1 MSAVEASTPT
11 PDVPDQ
17 QLSDHRLSADSSL
30 TGAVSAGQLVVGSM
44 RLLRSELRLIVTRRR
59 NIAGMAVLASVPIVL
74 ALAVKWAGPSSGG
87 GGGPDFVAAIAGN
100 GFFVALAALSAEV
113 GLFLP
118 LAVATLS
125 GDAIAGEANLGTLR
139 YLLTVPVH
147 RTRLLIVKYLGLVI
161 GGFIGVTVVAVV
173 GLAAGGVTFGLGPVT
188 LLSGAQ
194 VSLLDALGRLGI
206 VIVYLTICLASLG
219 AVGLFISTLTEQP
232 IGAMIAVVLFS
243 TISWILESISQLE
256 WLHPWL
262 IVHHWLGFAGV
273 MRDPIAWDDMAQ
285 GVVVALGYAV
295 VFLAAAW
302 ARFSGRDVTS

>member
-1 MSAVEASTPT
+1 MSLAKASAPT
-11 PDVPDQ
+11 PDAPRQPTADERSSASSSSVGAR
-17 QLSDHRLSADSSL
+17 RL
-30 TGAVSAGQLVVGSM
+30 VAGSW

-74 ALAVKWAGPSSGG
+74 ALAVKWSGPSGG
-87 GGGPDFVAAIAGN
+87 GGGPDFISAIAGN
-100 GFFVALAALSAEV
+100 GFFVALAALSVEL

-118 LAVATLS
+118 LAIATLS
-125 GDAIAGEANLGTLR
+125 GDAIAGEANTGTLR

-147 RTRLLIVKYLGLVI
+147 RTRLLVVKYLGLVI
-161 GGFIGVTVVAVV
+161 GGFIGLTVVAVV
-173 GLAAGGVTFGLGPVT
+173 GLIAGGLTFGLGPVT
-188 LLSGAQ
+188 LLSGTQ
-194 VSLLDALGRLGI
+194 VSLVDALGRLGI
-206 VIVYLTICLASLG
+206 VIGYLTICLASLG

-262 IVHHWLGFAGV
+262 IVHDWLGFAGV
-273 MRDPIAWDDMAQ
+273 MRDPILWDEMAQ
-285 GVVVALGYAV
+285 GVVVALGYTV